1 MLKTVVV
8 RAGLLYLVWW
18 IMTGGRSDAW
28 LFGLMVVALAVVVS
42 LRLQPPR
49 ATGFSITGFLLFAI
63 YFLRHS
69 VKGGAQVAA
78 IALMPRMNLHPAII
92 ELELRLPHE
101 TERIFLVSIL
111 SLMPGTLSAG
121 LDKNR
126 LLLHVLDSRLP
137 VGKEVMDAERQVARM
152 FGMELQ

>member
-1 MLKTVVV
+1 MLKAIVA
-8 RAGLLYLVWW
+8 RGGLLYLLWW
-18 IMTGGRSDAW
+18 IMTSGRSDAW
-28 LFGLMVVALAVVVS
+28 LFGLVVVALAVAAS

-49 ATGFSITGFLLFAI
+49 ATAFSISGFLSFTVF
-63 YFLRHS
+63 FLTRS

-78 IALMPRMNLHPAII
+78 LALMPRMNLHPAIV

-101 TERIFLVSIL
+101 AERIFLVSIL

-137 VGKEVMDAERQVARM
+137 VEEEVMDAERRVARM
-152 FGMELQ
+152 FGMALR